1 MFMDNL
7 PIVPCGR
14 PHLVLTLHIK
24 ICRVSSIAHEE
35 ILLVYNCYRL
45 SCHMVIRCAF
55 LSKAEV
61 FYPSKQ
67 HVLWNRRVAIYFWQ
81 IRWSRIWFS
90 IKPHY
95 QFPVGKDNNALPE
108 YAWMLYT
115 LLRYFAVNWKR
126 FLAIWL
132 FCTQIN
138 SKCENSEFFCDCVV
152 NELKK
157 KMTLLPFAPF
167 WHWITSTKRNHSET

>member
-1 MFMDNL
+1 MNLLLFVSSVLQSADGVSILNRSPLTEMFMDNL

-55 LSKAEV
+55 LSKAEA

-67 HVLWNRRVAIYFWQ
+67 HVL
-81 IRWSRIWFS
+81 
-90 IKPHY
+90 
-95 QFPVGKDNNALPE
+95 
-108 YAWMLYT
+108 
-115 LLRYFAVNWKR
+115 
-126 FLAIWL
+126 
-132 FCTQIN
+132 
-138 SKCENSEFFCDCVV
+138 
-152 NELKK
+152 
-157 KMTLLPFAPF
+157 
-167 WHWITSTKRNHSET
+167 